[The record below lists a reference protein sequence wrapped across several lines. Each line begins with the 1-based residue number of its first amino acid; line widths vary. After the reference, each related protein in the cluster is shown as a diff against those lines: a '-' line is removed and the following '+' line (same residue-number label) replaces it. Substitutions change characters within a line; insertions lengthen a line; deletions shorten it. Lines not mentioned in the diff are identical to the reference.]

1 MSKRKNHF
9 HGSDL
14 EKIEQLYGIKKE
26 NIIRF
31 GANVNPLGISPVL
44 SDTLRA
50 HPDCITLYPDREYS
64 SLRSSLSAYCNVDA
78 TYMIPGNG
86 STELIALIIQ
96 ALSPQKAMILGPSYS
111 EYERELLQISSSFQ
125 YFPLREEDDF
135 VLGDTTP
142 LLSALQNTLA
152 GCDNPL
158 FILCNPNNPTSTA
171 LTVPQLES
179 ILSFCAT
186 YSITVMIDETYVEF
200 TKEIDNITAISLL
213 EPYPNLV
220 ILRGVSKFFASP
232 GLRLG
237 YAMTSDPSLRSRVL
251 SLQHPWSVNSFAAL
265 HAGVMFTDQ
274 LYIMRTRNLIH
285 AERERIV
292 ERLSRISGIKLY
304 PPEANFILLR
314 ILDPTLNAS
323 ALFETAIA
331 QGLMIRDCSD
341 FPFLGPDYFRFC
353 FMLPK
358 DNDRLLDV
366 IEQVF
371 AKETL

>member
-1 MSKRKNHF
+1 MSKRKNNF

-14 EKIEQLYGIKKE
+14 EKIEQLIGIKKE

-44 SDTLRA
+44 EDTLRA
-50 HPDCITLYPDREYS
+50 HPDCITLYPDREYT
-64 SLRSSLSAYCNVDA
+64 SLRTSLSAYCGVDA
-78 TYMIPGNG
+78 SYLLPGNG
-86 STELIALIIQ
+86 STELISLIIQ
-96 ALSPQKAMILGPSYS
+96 ALSPQKSMILGPSYS

-125 YFPLREEDDF
+125 YFPLKEEDDF
-135 VLGDTTP
+135 ALGDMSL
-142 LLSALQNTLA
+142 LLSALHNTLA
-152 GCDNPL
+152 GYKNSL

-171 LTVPQLES
+171 LTVSQLEG
-179 ILSFCAT
+179 ILSFCAKD
-186 YSITVMIDETYVEF
+186 SITVMIDETYVEF
-200 TKEIDNITAISLL
+200 VKDLEQITAVSLL
-213 EPYPNLV
+213 DQFSNLV
-220 ILRGVSKFFASP
+220 ILRGVSKFFAAP

-237 YAMTSDPSLRSRVL
+237 YAMTSNPFLSSKVL

-274 LYIMRTRNLIH
+274 LYIMRTKNLIH

-292 ERLSRISGIKLY
+292 ERLSRIPGVKLY

-314 ILDPTLNAS
+314 ILDPTLDAS
-323 ALFETAIA
+323 ALFDVAIK

-371 AKETL
+371 AKENP